1 MEVSF
6 TSSCPHKFQD
16 PGAILR
22 LSDIVLSTASFPSL
36 GLARWRGWWQIA
48 EDAWETTAGRDV
60 KRCTARGKHVCW
72 CRMSRL
78 PSLMSIC
85 FPWRHKSSLLN
96 ACSCWKTSFVWWFSG
111 AVVELFVRAR
121 RTFSWV
127 FGNNDKLPILHS
139 LNLWNLNVAVGW
151 EDKMTTKVVSKN
163 SRGRECEWQGHWHH
177 SISMFSK
184 KSS

>member
-1 MEVSF
+1 MWYVKKYGTDTRLDFKGCYYLFAFICVEVSF
-6 TSSCPHKFQD
+6 TTSWPHKFQD

-22 LSDIVLSTASFPSL
+22 LSDIVLSTASFRSL

-111 AVVELFVRAR
+111 AVVELFVSGAA
-121 RTFSWV
+121 
-127 FGNNDKLPILHS
+127 
-139 LNLWNLNVAVGW
+139 NLFLGVWA
-151 EDKMTTKVVSKN
+151 
-163 SRGRECEWQGHWHH
+163 
-177 SISMFSK
+177 
-184 KSS
+184 

>member
-6 TSSCPHKFQD
+6 TTSCPHKFQD

-60 KRCTARGKHVCW
+60 KRCTARRKHVCW

-85 FPWRHKSSLLN
+85 FPLETHIVPAECLQLLEDILCLLVFGCSWRAVRFGRGEPFLGCLGITTNFPSFILSICETWMSQLDEKTNDHQGSVQKQPWKRMRVTGSL
-96 ACSCWKTSFVWWFSG
+96 TSFNFY
-111 AVVELFVRAR
+111 
-121 RTFSWV
+121 V
-127 FGNNDKLPILHS
+127 F
-139 LNLWNLNVAVGW
+139 
-151 EDKMTTKVVSKN
+151 
-163 SRGRECEWQGHWHH
+163 
-177 SISMFSK
+177 
-184 KSS
+184 

>member
-6 TSSCPHKFQD
+6 TTSCPHKFQD

-60 KRCTARGKHVCW
+60 KRCTARRKHVCW

-111 AVVELFVRAR
+111 AVEELFVSGAP
-121 RTFSWV
+121 FL
-127 FGNNDKLPILHS
+127 GCL
-139 LNLWNLNVAVGW
+139 G
-151 EDKMTTKVVSKN
+151 MTTNFPSFIL
-163 SRGRECEWQGHWHH
+163 SICETWMSQLDEKTNDHQGSVQKQSWKRMRVTG
-177 SISMFSK
+177 SLTSFNFYVF
-184 KSS
+184 

>member
-6 TSSCPHKFQD
+6 RTSWPHKSQD

-22 LSDIVLSTASFPSL
+22 LSDIVLSTASFRSL

-60 KRCTARGKHVCW
+60 KRCTARRKHVCW
-72 CRMSRL
+72 CRMYRL

-96 ACSCWKTSFVWWFSG
+96 ACSCWKTSFFVSG
-111 AVVELFVRAR
+111 ARFLGCLGITTNFPSFILSKSPAAQSVKPECRSWMR
-121 RTFSWV
+121 RQNDRQGSVQKQSWKRMRVTGSLTSFNFYV
-127 FGNNDKLPILHS
+127 F
-139 LNLWNLNVAVGW
+139 
-151 EDKMTTKVVSKN
+151 
-163 SRGRECEWQGHWHH
+163 
-177 SISMFSK
+177 
-184 KSS
+184 